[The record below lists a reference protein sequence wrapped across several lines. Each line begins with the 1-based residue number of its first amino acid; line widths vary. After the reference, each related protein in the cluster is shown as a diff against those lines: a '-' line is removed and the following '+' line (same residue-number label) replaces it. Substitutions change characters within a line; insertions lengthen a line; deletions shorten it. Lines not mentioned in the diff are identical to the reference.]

1 MDKNMEKDII
11 KKCQQ
16 LINFENGLIISSGK
30 GCCMI
35 GTSND
40 IMTCWTCLTKN
51 LIEDKVVTEEDIRKD
66 FDLVFMSMD
75 ELKSRALD
83 KLINLKEKLDKKI
96 QEKKGE

>member
-1 MDKNMEKDII
+1 MDKDII

-16 LINFENGLIISSGK
+16 LINFDNGLIISSGK

-35 GTSND
+35 GSTAD
-40 IMTCWTCLTKN
+40 IMTCWTCLTRK
-51 LIEDKVVTEEDIRKD
+51 LVEDKVVTEENIRKD
-66 FDLVFMSMD
+66 FDLVFMSME
-75 ELKSRALD
+75 ELNSMALD